1 MTCLALISNQ
11 MIRRAPGIV
20 ILLVAVT
27 AALVPSSA
35 SSSHESLEASGESLE
50 ASRPGAHRWVRNPLI
65 VSFSSSLSSPPPN
78 IKAGSDAVGAL
89 RRAFQSWAAV
99 AEVQFFEAASSAETI
114 SPPAEGDGINL
125 ISISNANASLFESSE
140 APARTRVF
148 HDSGGAI
155 VEADIALN
163 PATQFSTDGTV
174 GTYDLESTFAHE
186 IGHLL
191 GLEHSAVI
199 GATMQP
205 RQAKNGTYDRPG
217 FSQRTLSD
225 DDVAQARSLY
235 GPTGA
240 SIAGRVMTNLSGR
253 ARAVFGAHFFAEDVA
268 SGRVVASSV
277 SSGSGQYRIE
287 GLRAGVYRVFAQPL
301 VGPVTATDIG
311 ASGRTAGLTDTT
323 PAFRSF
329 VASNSTPSQ
338 SLNVSSNSNLKLG
351 FLVFSA
357 LPALTPR
364 LIGMNRELS
373 TAPLP
378 LRPGETFTIYIAG
391 EGIDDVS
398 LEGISFSSS
407 FIRIIPESLRETAFD
422 VTYPVIAF
430 AATVDGRIQ
439 PGDYTIRLQSRSGE
453 LAFLPGAITIEGP

>member
-1 MTCLALISNQ
+1 
-11 MIRRAPGIV
+11 MIRKAPGIIV
-20 ILLVAVT
+20 ILIAVSVAI
-27 AALVPSSA
+27 VPSGA
-35 SSSHESLEASGESLE
+35 SSSYELPEAAPPGE
-50 ASRPGAHRWVRNPLI
+50 HRWVRTPLI
-65 VSFSSSLSSPPPN
+65 VSFSTSLSSPPSN
-78 IKAGSDAVGAL
+78 IKPGSDVVGAL
-89 RRAFQSWAAV
+89 RRAFQSWTAV
-99 AEVQFFEAASSAETI
+99 ADVKFFEIASSAESV
-114 SPPAEGDGINL
+114 SPSTEGDGINL
-125 ISISNANASLFESSE
+125 ISISSANASLFESSD

-155 VEADIALN
+155 IEADIALN
-163 PATQFSTDGTV
+163 PATQFSTDGTA

-205 RQAKNGTYDRPG
+205 RQAKNGTYDRPA

-225 DDVAQARSLY
+225 DDGTRARALY
-235 GPTGA
+235 GPAGA
-240 SIAGRVMTNLSGR
+240 SISGRVMTNISGR
-253 ARAVFGAHFFAEDVA
+253 ARSIFGAHFFAEDVA

-277 SSGSGQYRIE
+277 SSATGQHRIE

-301 VGPVTATDIG
+301 DGPVTAIDIG
-311 ASGRTAGLTDTT
+311 ANSSTLGLTDTT

-338 SLNVSSNSNLKLG
+338 SLNVSSHSNLKLG
-351 FLVFSA
+351 FFVFSTA
-357 LPALTPR
+357 PALTPR
-364 LIGMNRELS
+364 LIGMNGELS

-378 LRPGETFTIYIAG
+378 LRAGETFTAYVAG
-391 EGIDDVS
+391 EGVGDLS
-398 LEGISFSSS
+398 AEGISFSSS
-407 FIRIIPESLRETAFD
+407 LIRIIPESLREVPFE

-430 AATVDGRIQ
+430 EVIVDGRIQ

-453 LAFLPGAITIEGP
+453 LAFLPGAITIEVP